1 MELLETDLRD
11 LGHVR
16 APEGFAER
24 VLAAVGIAPRVYDSY
39 AEVATSLG
47 VVHVAWNTAGISA
60 VRRTGGA
67 REFERWFASRLGR
80 PVRREAVPPER
91 LARQVVGAIAGHDRR
106 LRFDMSALRVFEQ
119 DVLRKT
125 AEIPRGEVRSYAWV
139 AREIGRPRAVRAVG
153 TALANNPIPFLIP
166 CHRVV
171 RSDGALGQYSAG
183 GPEVKRAI
191 LRQEGLDPGWLGIAV
206 CRQPDDPRVLPAHL
220 RSRAPHQG
228 VEPGVSAQRAR
239 GAGGWLPALHALPAH
254 SRLGASA
261 PGVSRGCRS
270 LVVLGRGRRS
280 PARNR

>member
-11 LGHVR
+11 LGQVR

-24 VLAAVGIAPRVYDSY
+24 VLAAVGIAPRAYDSY
-39 AEVATSLG
+39 AEIATSLG
-47 VVHVAWNTAGISA
+47 VVHVAWNAEGISA
-60 VRRTGGA
+60 VRRAGGA

-80 PVRREAVPPER
+80 PVGREAVPPER
-91 LARQVVGAIAGHDRR
+91 LARQVAGAIAGLDRR
-106 LRFDMSALRVFEQ
+106 LRFDMSGLRVFEQ

-183 GPEVKRAI
+183 GPQVKRAI
-191 LRQEGLDPGWLGIAV
+191 LQHEGLDPGWLEILAGNGARFV
-206 CRQPDDPRVLPAHL
+206 G
-220 RSRAPHQG
+220 SRATHVFCLPTCSYARRIKAANRVYLRNEH
-228 VEPGVSAQRAR
+228 EAR
-239 GAGGWLPALHALPAH
+239 GAGLRPCG
-254 SRLGASA
+254 R
-261 PGVSRGCRS
+261 CRP
-270 LVVLGRGRRS
+270 VAG
-280 PARNR
+280 

>member
-60 VRRTGGA
+60 LRRAGGA

-91 LARQVVGAIAGHDRR
+91 LARQVAGAIAGHDRR

-171 RSDGALGQYSAG
+171 RSDGALGEYSGG

-191 LRQEGLDPGWLGIAV
+191 LRHEGLDPGWLEILAGNGARFV
-206 CRQPDDPRVLPAHL
+206 GSRTTRVFCLPTCAHARRIKASNRVYL
-220 RSRAPHQG
+220 RSEH
-228 VEPGVSAQRAR
+228 EAR
-239 GAGGWLPALHALPAH
+239 GAGFRPCTRCRPI
-254 SRLGASA
+254 AS
-261 PGVSRGCRS
+261 
-270 LVVLGRGRRS
+270 
-280 PARNR
+280 